1 MTLLLGL
8 NLSEEVE
15 LTDELNAHL
24 TSYISTSS
32 VDKANKDK
40 LERGKNRLAE
50 IRSTFTGDLNNYVDV
65 LDKGTR
71 GRITEY
77 KKLPSGN
84 YGVKLKL
91 TNGVYE
97 GETFW
102 VYYNA
107 KRPRLSILNKDNQD
121 VGQEGL
127 VNGNRALLQEK
138 HKAYLDFENRN
149 LEASVGT
156 VLPMMSKGRV
166 DENLAQVQKGD
177 CNKIV
182 SYTNVGNQMYKNGRP
197 IRPTQNK
204 GPQQNDGQERDPE
217 VMEDPKTVSYTMA
230 NGVIYKNGRP
240 MKFNS
245 RDELEP
251 QEQGRNNSSESG
263 SEAQVQ
269 QNAYAQQVVSTPA
282 PVVIPKKIPTPAVKA
297 LMDEAHQLEAA
308 EKYEQG
314 IATLERALR
323 IDGKQPEVYLELSRL
338 TMKSGKAAQAE
349 QLALKGLASSAP
361 DNDTKRGLWLTIALS
376 RASQGNTQGELEAQE
391 KAAAIPLN

>member
-1 MTLLLGL
+1 MKKCKKQHLIFLSTLTLLLGL

-308 EKYEQG
+308 EK
-314 IATLERALR
+314 
-323 IDGKQPEVYLELSRL
+323 
-338 TMKSGKAAQAE
+338 
-349 QLALKGLASSAP
+349 
-361 DNDTKRGLWLTIALS
+361 
-376 RASQGNTQGELEAQE
+376 
-391 KAAAIPLN
+391 